1 MSNQAVPPGREGSV
15 RDDRPGQQGP
25 AHRQAHHAA
34 PHLCPG
40 KRHNTYYSSVRRW
53 EKGGSIPLPR
63 NLPAHA
69 SDATVPLVYAEHD
82 SLSYLNVIGTG
93 KDDNS

>member
-1 MSNQAVPPGREGSV
+1 MTGLANRGLLTARLTMQ
-15 RDDRPGQQGP
+15 
-25 AHRQAHHAA
+25 
-34 PHLCPG
+34 HLICAQESA
-40 KRHNTYYSSVRRW
+40 TTLTSYYSSVRRW

-82 SLSYLNVIGTG
+82 SL
-93 KDDNS
+93 